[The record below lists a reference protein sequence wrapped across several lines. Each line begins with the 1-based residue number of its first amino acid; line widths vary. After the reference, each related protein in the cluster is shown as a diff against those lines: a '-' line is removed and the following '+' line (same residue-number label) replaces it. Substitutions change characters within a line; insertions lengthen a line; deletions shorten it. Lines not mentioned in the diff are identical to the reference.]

1 MNLDFCGKGEHVSNV
16 YARRVADNFGDT
28 FTSEP
33 VWGESRL
40 YLCKAEFLIGVEK
53 NLDTTNHA
61 ARAIH
66 QLQVTEKI
74 ERPDRMRGLQ
84 TKDRRSKGQI
94 QRTI

>member
-1 MNLDFCGKGEHVSNV
+1 MGWEIWNLEICCKGENVSNV
-16 YARRVADNFGDT
+16 QERRVSDNPGDT
-28 FTSEP
+28 FTCEP

-66 QLQVTEKI
+66 QL
-74 ERPDRMRGLQ
+74 
-84 TKDRRSKGQI
+84 
-94 QRTI
+94 